1 MSCYQGRT
9 QDAAWD
15 GLASLLVKGLGGGVG
30 VQLTPG
36 NLPSAGFRER
46 VERSGVPVR
55 RHHGFAWSAY
65 RRAVWRD
72 GLPTFT
78 DPGRS
83 VHPPSEGSG
92 ARIHAVLEG
101 AHAAGWSVETMY
113 PGELLGTG
121 AQLREA
127 MALGASLAVDISHLW
142 IQRCAGV
149 LGDADLAAVLDYD
162 GVVEVH
168 VSDNDGRTDQH
179 RLPTSSS
186 FLLDWALRVCA
197 ERRLPLI
204 WESYLHRVRPDLA
217 REAVDRL
224 RSGLAGEPCPA

>member
-15 GLASLLVKGLGGGVG
+15 GLAALLDDGLGDGVG

-65 RRAVWRD
+65 RRAVWRE
-72 GLPTFT
+72 GQPAFS

-83 VHPPSEGSG
+83 VHPPPEGPELG
-92 ARIHAVLEG
+92 ADLAG
-101 AHAAGWSVETMY
+101 AELAGWSVETMY

-121 AQLREA
+121 EQLRVA
-127 MALGASLAVDISHLW
+127 MALGARLAVDVSHLW

-149 LGDADLAAVLDYD
+149 LGDADLAALLDYD
-162 GVVEVH
+162 GIVEVH

-186 FLLDWALRVCA
+186 FLLDWALRACA
-197 ERRLPLI
+197 ERQLPLV

-224 RSGLAGEPCPA
+224 RSGLPGDRCLA

>member
-15 GLASLLVKGLGGGVG
+15 GLAALIGDGLGQDVG

-36 NLPSAGFRER
+36 SLPSVGFRER
-46 VERSGVPVR
+46 VAASGVPVR

-72 GLPTFT
+72 GQSAFS

-83 VHPPSEGSG
+83 VHPPSDGDV
-92 ARIHAVLEG
+92 HAIVAASL
-101 AHAAGWSVETMY
+101 AAGWALETMY

-121 AQLREA
+121 AQLRSA
-127 MALGASLAVDISHLW
+127 MALGARLAVDVSHLW
-142 IQRCAGV
+142 IQRSAGV

-162 GVVEVH
+162 GIVEVH

-179 RLPTSSS
+179 RLPTASS
-186 FLLDWALRVCA
+186 FLLDWALRACA
-197 ERRLPLI
+197 ERRLPMV
-204 WESYLHRVRPDLA
+204 WESYLHRVPPGAA

-224 RSGLAGEPCPA
+224 RSALAGEPCPA